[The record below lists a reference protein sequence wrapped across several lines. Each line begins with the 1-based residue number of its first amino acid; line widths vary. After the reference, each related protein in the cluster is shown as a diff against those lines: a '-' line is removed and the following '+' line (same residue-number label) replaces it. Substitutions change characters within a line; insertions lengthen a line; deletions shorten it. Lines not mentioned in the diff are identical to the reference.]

1 MDPGTSS
8 TDEPKFIVFYSML
21 LSIFSLFCFKCKYDS
36 PSVTMKVYGT
46 MVSVHQRCNHCGET
60 FKWHS
65 QPLVLGRHA
74 AGNILLSFATLMAGA
89 SISKLLLVFKHMGV
103 AVYSVR
109 AFHKHQAN
117 FLMPV
122 IAKHWETYRATLIEK
137 AKDLQNAS
145 WCGDGRYDS
154 MRHGI
159 YKVWNLQHVM
169 L

>member
-46 MVSVHQRCNHCGET
+46 MASVHQRCNHCGET

-103 AVYSVR
+103 AVYSVCVTSPLHI
-109 AFHKHQAN
+109 FVLH
-117 FLMPV
+117 
-122 IAKHWETYRATLIEK
+122 
-137 AKDLQNAS
+137 
-145 WCGDGRYDS
+145 
-154 MRHGI
+154 
-159 YKVWNLQHVM
+159 
-169 L
+169 